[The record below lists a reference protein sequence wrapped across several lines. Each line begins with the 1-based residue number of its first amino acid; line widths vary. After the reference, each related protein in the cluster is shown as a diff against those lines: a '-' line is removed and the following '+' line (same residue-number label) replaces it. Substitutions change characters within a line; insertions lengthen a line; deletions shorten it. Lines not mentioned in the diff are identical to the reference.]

1 MQKPNTSLLTF
12 FFTLSVSTNT
22 LAQNP
27 LELILDGYA
36 YEVFS
41 DVLIDLPNKTFTIA
55 DSAASNCL
63 QPSGSTPLNTP
74 GNFTLETNNQDIG
87 IERNRL
93 VVAANLLYLT
103 SETSNLLCDDGVFVD
118 QIFVQSF
125 DSTGI

>member
-1 MQKPNTSLLTF
+1 M
-12 FFTLSVSTNT
+12 
-22 LAQNP
+22 AQNP

-55 DSAASNCL
+55 DSEATNCL
-63 QPSGSTPLNTP
+63 QPIGAIPLNTP
-74 GNFTLETNNQDIG
+74 GTFTLETNNQDIG

-103 SETSNLLCDDGVFVD
+103 SETSNLLCDNGVFVD
-118 QIFVQSF
+118 QIFEQSF
-125 DSTGI
+125 